1 MKTGV
6 VDVGG
11 GLRGIYAAGVFDYCL
26 DAGIRFDVCI
36 GVSAGSANI
45 ASYLAGQRGRN
56 YQFYSEYS
64 FRKKYMSFRNFVFK
78 KSYIDMNYLY
88 GTLSNSTGEN
98 PLDYPKIVRNPS
110 EMLVVAS
117 NAQTGKPA
125 YFNKNDLKQDN
136 YSILKASC
144 SIPFVCR
151 PYEIEGIPYYD
162 GALSDPVPVEKAFQY
177 GCDKVVVIL
186 TKPED
191 FIRDPGKDEK
201 FAKRIQKKYP
211 VSAENLRQRA
221 EKYNREVELAKQYR
235 DQGRV
240 LIIAPDDTCGV
251 DTLTRDREAL
261 KCFYRKGYED
271 AQTIE
276 EFLKLAGK
284 K

>member
-11 GLRGIYAAGVFDYCL
+11 GLRGIYAAGVFDKCL
-26 DAGIRFDVCI
+26 DIGIKFDICI

-45 ASYLAGQRGRN
+45 ASYLAGQKERN
-56 YQFYSEYS
+56 YRFYSEYS
-64 FRKKYMSFRNFVFK
+64 FRKEYMSFRNFVFK
-78 KSYIDMNYLY
+78 KSYIDMDYLY

-98 PLDYPKIVRNPS
+98 PLNYPEIIRNSS

-117 NAQTGKPA
+117 NAVTGEAA
-125 YFNKNDLKQDN
+125 YFNKNDLEQDN
-136 YSILKASC
+136 YNILKASC

-151 PYEIEGIPYYD
+151 PYEIEGVPYYD
-162 GALSDPVPVEKAFQY
+162 GALSDPVPVEKAFQC

-191 FIRDPGKDEK
+191 FIRNSKEDEK
-201 FAKRIQKKYP
+201 FARRIQKKYP

-221 EKYNREVELAKQYR
+221 DRYNREVGLAKQYR
-235 DQGRV
+235 DEGRV

-251 DTLTRDREAL
+251 DTLTRDQKAL
-261 KCFYRKGYED
+261 RRLYKKGYKD
-271 AQTIE
+271 AQVIQ
-276 EFLKLAGK
+276 EFLKQCEK
-284 K
+284 

>member
-64 FRKKYMSFRNFVFK
+64 FRKEYMSFRNFAFK

-117 NAQTGKPA
+117 NAQTGKAA

-151 PYEIEGIPYYD
+151 PYEIDGVPYYD

-191 FIRDPGKDEK
+191 FIRNPKRDEK

-261 KCFYRKGYED
+261 QCFYKKGYKD
-271 AQTIE
+271 AQTIQ
-276 EFLKLAGK
+276 EFLKLSGK

>member
-64 FRKKYMSFRNFVFK
+64 FRKEYMSFRNFAFK

-117 NAQTGKPA
+117 NAQTGKAA
-125 YFNKNDLKQDN
+125 YFNKNDLKQDD

-151 PYEIEGIPYYD
+151 PYEIEGVPYYD

-191 FIRDPGKDEK
+191 FIRDPKKDEK

-221 EKYNREVELAKQYR
+221 EKYNREVALAKQYR

-240 LIIAPDDTCGV
+240 WIIAPDDTCGV

-261 KCFYRKGYED
+261 KCFYTKGYKD
-271 AQTIE
+271 AETIQ
-276 EFLKLAGK
+276 EFLKQ
-284 K
+284 